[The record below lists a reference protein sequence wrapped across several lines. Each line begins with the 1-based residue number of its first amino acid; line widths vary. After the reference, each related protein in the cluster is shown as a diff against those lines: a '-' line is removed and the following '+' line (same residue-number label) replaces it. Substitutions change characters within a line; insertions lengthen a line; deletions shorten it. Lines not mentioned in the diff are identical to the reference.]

1 MTLVILAAGMGSRYG
16 GLKQLDPITENR
28 EFIIDFSV
36 YDAIKAGFDKVVFII
51 KKENFELFRDTVG
64 SRVEP
69 FIKTEYAFQE
79 IDNIPMGFSV
89 PEGRIK
95 PWGTA
100 HALLCA
106 EDAIGNDKFAV
117 INADDF
123 YGRDAFVRLSEH
135 LSSDKAEADFC
146 MIGYILKNTLTENG
160 TVSRGVCTMD
170 EGGSLVEI
178 NERTKVRIS
187 GNDAEYADGDG
198 WIFLRGDCV
207 VSMNCWGLTPAVFP
221 YLKVKMREF
230 MADESKDPLKKEIYL
245 PIAIDSMMKE
255 GKCNVNVYTTSA
267 QWYGV
272 TYPEDKPRVMESI
285 CEMINNGEYRKGLWN
300 K

>member
-16 GLKQLDPITENR
+16 GLKQLDPITNAK

-36 YDAIKAGFDKVVFII
+36 YDAIEAGFDKVVFII
-51 KKENFELFRDTVG
+51 KKENFELFKETVG

-79 IDNIPMGFSV
+79 IDNIPEGFCV
-89 PEGRIK
+89 PEGRTK

-106 EDAIGNDKFAV
+106 EDAIGDDNFAV

-123 YGRDAFVRLSEH
+123 YGRDTFCRLYKHFEENH
-135 LSSDKAEADFC
+135 DKKSFC
-146 MIGYILKNTLTENG
+146 MVGYVLRNTLTENG
-160 TVSRGVCTMD
+160 TVSRGVCTLD
-170 EGGSLVEI
+170 TDGKLIEI
-178 NERTKVRIS
+178 NERTKIRVC
-187 GNDAEYADGDG
+187 GNDAEYLDGDR
-198 WIFLRGDCV
+198 WIFIDGGSV
-207 VSMNCWGLTPAVFP
+207 VSMNCWGLTPEIFP

-230 MADESKDPLKKEIYL
+230 MADESGDMLKKEIYL
-245 PIAIDSMMKE
+245 PMVVDAMMKD
-255 GKCNVNVYTTSA
+255 GKCSVSVYTTTS

-272 TYPEDKPRVMESI
+272 TYPEDKPLVVESI
-285 CEMINNGEYRKGLWN
+285 NSMIKRGEYRDGLWN
-300 K
+300 R